1 MQKKRHGTRKN
12 CLEQITYHNSEL
24 STSAQ
29 RLMSLCSAR
38 VTCPRLCSLP
48 SAEAVSHSGVVHPL
62 LVALLLLLV
71 PKLLLPKLLVLKSLL
86 LLSPSELESFSLSN
100 LRHGNGTSCGSHVS
114 TEQSFN
120 AQVSPESSQNG
131 HLKESMVTID
141 STQYT

>member
-62 LVALLLLLV
+62 LVALLLL
-71 PKLLLPKLLVLKSLL
+71 
-86 LLSPSELESFSLSN
+86 SPSELESFSLSN